1 MYCCY
6 NQLLAQIDDFG
17 RGVSELEHVPYIS
30 AQSPTHGG
38 KGAERN
44 SQVPTKNQWMWIK
57 PTSWKSLAIS
67 KPFEALINPDVAIVN
82 HRFSHEQIHRS
93 ISFPKVFPRFSQGF
107 QVFPRFSQGF
117 PMVFP
122 RFSQGFQVFPRFS
135 QGFPMVFPR
144 FSQGFQVFPR
154 FSPGF
159 PKVFPGFSQGF
170 PKVFPWFS
178 QGFPKVFRFSQG
190 FPQVFP
196 PGISTCSWST
206 APAVACGI
214 SVLAN
219 PTAASQRRGR
229 IFLDLYRSYAIIV
242 IMDISLILYG

>member
-107 QVFPRFSQGF
+107 
-117 PMVFP
+117 
-122 RFSQGFQVFPRFS
+122 
-135 QGFPMVFPR
+135 
-144 FSQGFQVFPR
+144 
-154 FSPGF
+154 
-159 PKVFPGFSQGF
+159 
-170 PKVFPWFS
+170 
-178 QGFPKVFRFSQG
+178 PKVFRFSQG

>member
-93 ISFPKVFPRFSQGF
+93 ISFPKVFPRFSGF
-107 QVFPRFSQGF
+107 PKVFPRFSHGF
-117 PMVFP
+117 PKVFK
-122 RFSQGFQVFPRFS
+122 FS
-135 QGFPMVFPR
+135 QGFPKVFRVFPR

-159 PKVFPGFSQGF
+159 PKVFPG
-170 PKVFPWFS
+170 
-178 QGFPKVFRFSQG
+178 FSQG

>member
-1 MYCCY
+1 M
-6 NQLLAQIDDFG
+6 NKSID
-17 RGVSELEHVPYIS
+17 PS
-30 AQSPTHGG
+30 A
-38 KGAERN
+38 
-44 SQVPTKNQWMWIK
+44 
-57 PTSWKSLAIS
+57 
-67 KPFEALINPDVAIVN
+67 
-82 HRFSHEQIHRS
+82 
-93 ISFPKVFPRFSQGF
+93 FPRFSQGF
-107 QVFPRFSQGF
+107 PMVFRFSQGF

-135 QGFPMVFPR
+135 HGFPKVFPRFSGFPKVFPR
-144 FSQGFQVFPR
+144 FSQGFPRVFPR
-154 FSPGF
+154 
-159 PKVFPGFSQGF
+159 FSQGF
-170 PKVFPWFS
+170 PKVF
-178 QGFPKVFRFSQG
+178 KFSQG

-229 IFLDLYRSYAIIV
+229 IFLDLYRSYAIMV